1 MFRKEKTME
10 KSTTRVLS
18 RQQTPP
24 TRLFLGLALIAV
36 GVVFTLEQLGW
47 IENARDLLR
56 YWPVLLILAGLSK
69 WVWPADSTGK
79 ITGLVLVA
87 AGVWLLL
94 AEWDLIWVEIWD
106 LWPLLLIFIGARIA
120 LQGFFRARDVDQLS
134 SVVSS
139 VAVLGGTART
149 SASPDFK
156 GGDLVAVMGSC
167 DVDLRQAEI
176 LDGPAVIDAFTFWGG
191 IEIRVPESWTVTVR
205 GIPLL
210 GGFDDE
216 TQPAE
221 EIGGFRQELVVKGF
235 AVMGGVEVRN

>member
-1 MFRKEKTME
+1 MDRW
-10 KSTTRVLS
+10 TTSAPGRRRSL
-18 RQQTPP
+18 P
-24 TRLFLGLALIAV
+24 TRFFLGFALIIL
-36 GVVFTLEQLGW
+36 GVVFSLEQLGW

-56 YWPVLLILAGLSK
+56 YWPVLLIVVGLSK
-69 WVWPADSTGK
+69 SLSPSDSFGRLS
-79 ITGLVLVA
+79 GFVFLV

-94 AEWDLIWVEIWD
+94 AEWDLIWIELWD
-106 LWPLLLIFIGARIA
+106 LWPLLLILIGARIA
-120 LQGFFRARDVDQLS
+120 WQGFFRGQGTDPLA
-134 SVVSS
+134 SVVNS

-167 DVDLRQAEI
+167 DVDLRRAEI
-176 LDGPAVIDAFTFWGG
+176 LDSPAVIDAFTFWGG
-191 IEIRVPESWTVTVR
+191 IDIRVPESWTVTVR

-216 TQPAE
+216 TQPEAE
-221 EIGGFRQELVVKGF
+221 PGGFRQELVVKGF